1 MHRMNAKDIREL
13 SNEEMRKAIRETR
26 DNLLR
31 LRIQQKTGQ
40 LENPL
45 QIRLQRREIARLFTE
60 QNSRKQKKRN
70 HNSKNIVSINNNE

>member
-1 MHRMNAKDIREL
+1 MNAKDIREL